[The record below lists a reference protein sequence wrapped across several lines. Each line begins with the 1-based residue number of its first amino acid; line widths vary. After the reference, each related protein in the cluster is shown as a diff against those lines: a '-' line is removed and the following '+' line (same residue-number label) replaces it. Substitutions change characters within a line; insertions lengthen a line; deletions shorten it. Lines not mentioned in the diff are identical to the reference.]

1 MSNEIFMLSM
11 TCVFCSE
18 VEASLN
24 HYNKHDVQPCLNKC
38 STKHTFALK
47 DLLKQYTK
55 GSHLKF
61 AEVSAIKNFVVPTE
75 WSNDK
80 AIMPAKLGLFW
91 CGVCRLLHNTIELR
105 MKDVARHFE
114 QGSDMSNWIPRVG
127 SVSNTGL

>member
-55 GSHLKF
+55 GFHLKF

-80 AIMPAKLGLFW
+80 AITPAKLGLFW
-91 CGVCRLLHNTIELR
+91 CGFCRLLHNTIELR

-114 QGSDMSNWIPRVG
+114 QGSDISN
-127 SVSNTGL
+127 